1 MESPMWQQILIP
13 FLFFLLGVAGYFIA
27 HATKV
32 YFESKKS
39 RDFVA
44 WQYEL
49 ENDVLELVRSRLYT
63 AACEQRLAS
72 FLKELPQ
79 EFVPEVFMAARI
91 GYAVERTVLREA
103 EKRGLFDPKVDLPL
117 PQSLREEEP
126 SSSRTMPSP
135 APDEESGPDTV
146 WQGTKLVPIKR
157 SKVGP

>member
-1 MESPMWQQILIP
+1 MWQQFVIP
-13 FLFFLLGVAGYFIA
+13 LLFLGLGAAGFFVAKF
-27 HATKV
+27 ATA
-32 YFESKKS
+32 YFESKKG

-49 ENDVLELVRSRLYT
+49 ETDVLELVRARLYV

-72 FLKELPQ
+72 FLRELPQ
-79 EFVPEVFMAARI
+79 EFVPEVFMAARL

-103 EKRGLFDPKVDLPL
+103 EKRGLYDPRADVPL

-126 SSSRTMPSP
+126 APATSRTMPSP
-135 APDEESGPDTV
+135 APEDEGGPDTV
-146 WQGTKLVPIKR
+146 WQGSKLVPIKR